1 VPPPPF
7 TPAPMHRTTT
17 SEDQLLADDVLIMVF
32 VWLWFLVSSWKK
44 LREGEREATV
54 ALFDEMAEKK
64 DFLKRL
70 VIYNIIKDGTNLDL
84 DDQI

>member
-1 VPPPPF
+1 
-7 TPAPMHRTTT
+7 MHRTTT